1 MLLILRILIRLLLG
15 KAEPMPRARTQP
27 RTPAPRRVPPRASLT
42 IYQGDGRHRRFA
54 RNRR

>member
-1 MLLILRILIRLLLG
+1 MLLILRVLVRLLLG
-15 KAEPMPRARTQP
+15 RAEPIPVVRTQP

-42 IYQGDGRHRRFA
+42 IHESDGRYRRFA